1 MIMKSHYCFSQ
12 GENEVIPKFDG
23 NLSNNYYSKLFNLFN
38 NHQESV
44 IARKN
49 WIHISEPWTNYE
61 SLSITLPS
69 HAGSQDHKQKGK
81 PKIKQQRET
90 NLKRKENQN

>member
-38 NHQESV
+38 NHRESV
-44 IARKN
+44 IAHKN
-49 WIHISEPWTNYE
+49 
-61 SLSITLPS
+61 
-69 HAGSQDHKQKGK
+69 
-81 PKIKQQRET
+81 
-90 NLKRKENQN
+90 